1 MKFFSILLTI
11 SLLAIVAVFP
21 RNSEAKDV
29 EGVHIEETFN
39 HGISPLVLNGA
50 GVRSKFFMDLY
61 VASLY
66 LPKTDSKVSDILDTD
81 IIAIRLDIISSMI
94 TSKKM
99 NDAIIE
105 GFENAAGDKID
116 ALAPQ
121 ISAFMATFNKPISVG
136 DQFIFVMEKNKGVS
150 SLKNG
155 LPQGDI
161 RGEDFRRA
169 LINIWLGHE
178 PAQESLKEAMLG
190 IE

>member
-11 SLLAIVAVFP
+11 SLLAIAAVFP
-21 RNSEAKDV
+21 CNSEAKDV

-39 HGISPLVLNGA
+39 HSISPLVLNGA

-116 ALAPQ
+116 AITPQ
-121 ISAFMATFNKPISVG
+121 ITAFMATFNEPISVG

-155 LPQGDI
+155 LPQGNI
-161 RGEDFRRA
+161 QGEDFRRA

>member
-21 RNSEAKDV
+21 CNSEAKDV
-29 EGVHIEETFN
+29 EGVHIQETFN
-39 HGISPLVLNGA
+39 HNISPLVLNGA

-116 ALAPQ
+116 AITPQ
-121 ISAFMATFNKPISVG
+121 ITAFMATFNKPISVG
-136 DQFIFVMEKNKGVS
+136 DKFIFVMEKNKGVS

-155 LPQGDI
+155 LSQGDI
-161 RGEDFRRA
+161 QGEDFRRA
-169 LINIWLGHE
+169 LINIWLGDE

-190 IE
+190 ID